1 MHRPNILP
9 LSLRAIL
16 ASMFV
21 LLCTLVTAQ
30 SGTRVRIEDRLEE
43 LRKEKEP
50 QPGKAQSDRRVKL
63 GSKSG
68 LNSWD
73 FPEDERVWL
82 QGTPLTKEML
92 KGKAAVLL
100 FFEEECPRCASRWPD
115 MTEISKQFEGDPIA
129 FIAVN
134 SGSDPRM
141 LQQYARRQGISWSVI
156 ADYDRSF
163 EKTMKVSPIS
173 LQNIVQVRYITADGV
188 SHTGKWSDLP
198 ATAKAALKGAKW
210 NVDPKEIPDE
220 LQDAWY
226 DIEFGNYP
234 KAAKVVNKEASKS
247 GPLQEAAEKLIAVV
261 KKNLGED
268 YDIAK
273 KHFRDK
279 KKWDAY
285 KQLVMIEEK
294 YDGYKLPDAF
304 EVGLSKLK
312 SDERVKAEQKAMKS
326 FNKANALLMRGKV
339 PQAKKSLER
348 LISGSQGTEAADKA
362 SDLVKQIEEMQRQE
376 EY

>member
-1 MHRPNILP
+1 MHRPICN
-9 LSLRAIL
+9 LSISVRTVIAL
-16 ASMFV
+16 AV
-21 LLCTLVTAQ
+21 LFQAGSLTAQ
-30 SGTRVRIEDRLEE
+30 VGTRVRLEDRLEE
-43 LRKEKEP
+43 LRKQNEP
-50 QPGKAQSDRRVKL
+50 QPGQAQSDRRVKL

-115 MTEISKQFEGDPIA
+115 MTEVSKQFEGKPIA

-141 LQQYARRQGISWSVI
+141 LQQYARQQGISWSVI
-156 ADYDRSF
+156 ADFDRSF
-163 EKTMKVSPIS
+163 EKMMKVSPIS

-198 ATAKAALKGAKW
+198 ATAKAALKDAKW
-210 NVDPKEIPDE
+210 NVDPKEVPDE

-226 DIEFGNYP
+226 DIEFGNYA
-234 KAAKVVNKEASKS
+234 KAARVVNKESAKS
-247 GPLQEAAEKLIAVV
+247 GPLQEAAEKLLAVV
-261 KKNLGED
+261 EKNLKED
-268 YDIAK
+268 YDVAK
-273 KHFRDK
+273 KHFRNK

-285 KQLVMIEEK
+285 KQLIMIEEK

-312 SDERVKAEQKAMKS
+312 GDETVKAEQKAMRS
-326 FNKANALLMRGKV
+326 FDKANALLMRGKL

-348 LISGSQGTEAADKA
+348 LISGSQGTEAATKA
-362 SDLVKQIEEMQRQE
+362 AELVKQINEMQQE
-376 EY
+376 Y

>member
-1 MHRPNILP
+1 MHRPICN
-9 LSLRAIL
+9 LSISVRAVIAL
-16 ASMFV
+16 AV
-21 LLCTLVTAQ
+21 LFQAGYLTAQ
-30 SGTRVRIEDRLEE
+30 VSTRVRLEDRLEE
-43 LRKEKEP
+43 LRKQNEP
-50 QPGKAQSDRRVKL
+50 QPGQAQSDRRVKL

-115 MTEISKQFEGDPIA
+115 MTEVSKQFEGKPIA

-141 LQQYARRQGISWSVI
+141 LQQYARQQGISWSVI
-156 ADYDRSF
+156 ADFDRSF
-163 EKTMKVSPIS
+163 EKMMKVSPIS

-198 ATAKAALKGAKW
+198 ATAKAALKDAKW
-210 NVDPKEIPDE
+210 NVDPKEVPDE

-226 DIEFGNYP
+226 DIEFGNY
-234 KAAKVVNKEASKS
+234 AKVARVVNKESAKS
-247 GPLQEAAEKLIAVV
+247 GPLQEAAEKLLAVV
-261 KKNLGED
+261 EKNLKED
-268 YDIAK
+268 YDVAK

-285 KQLVMIEEK
+285 KQLIMIEEK

-312 SDERVKAEQKAMKS
+312 GDETVKAEQKAMRS
-326 FNKANALLMRGKV
+326 FDKANALLMRGKL

-348 LISGSQGTEAADKA
+348 LISGSQGTEAATKA
-362 SDLVKQIEEMQRQE
+362 AELVKQINEMQQE
-376 EY
+376 Y